1 MVAASAG
8 PTIVLPSERVLF
20 KRGKID
26 VEDDLNKT
34 GQTPKLILSKSTL
47 RNAASQKIHV
57 RTDLDDIHLYAI
69 SPWVIQLIQTRTE
82 LSSIQKEVI
91 PLLTSR
97 QFKGVQSAFGSN
109 IHKLSKEKVD
119 ALKTCLPTLLQTT
132 KSFSI
137 GRTDYTSSS
146 SSPTTISS
154 NIVLNPNNKLLEV
167 DEHEHDDTFYYD
179 EEDTAYMVGGG
190 TGDEGGDIRRF
201 HPLLYH
207 VAAVV
212 LPRGQRLVLRACT
225 INHYLYACRELV
237 AHALKAPT
245 KEELLLLPNATSIS
259 SSPPLLSS
267 YYNNSTYPC
276 SPAAEEAL
284 YDAMGSTFTPLQGT
298 ISSKFSTL
306 ILPDA
311 TIGEKATLKSCT
323 VGRFCKIGNKCRLNN
338 VVIMDHAK
346 IGDNC
351 VLQNSIIGEYVVV
364 GDNCNFNDVQVGPGA
379 VVRSGTKCKNE
390 SISGGEKTST
400 ALDGHSD
407 DDSFSD
413 NP

>member
-1 MVAASAG
+1 MIQFQHKKGSLARNEEDIEYIALSPYPKSQQSCVAAATG
-8 PTIVLPSERVLF
+8 PTTVLPSERVLF
-20 KRGKID
+20 KRCKID

-34 GQTPKLILSKSTL
+34 GQTPKLILSKSML
-47 RNAASQKIHV
+47 RNAASHTIRV
-57 RTDLDDIHLYAI
+57 RTDLDDIHLYAL
-69 SPWVIQLIQTRTE
+69 SPWVIRLIQARTD

-109 IHKLSKEKVD
+109 IQKFSKEKLEAMKACIPALWETVKSVSHGGTNPSKVLD
-119 ALKTCLPTLLQTT
+119 A
-132 KSFSI
+132 
-137 GRTDYTSSS
+137 DE
-146 SSPTTISS
+146 
-154 NIVLNPNNKLLEV
+154 LN
-167 DEHEHDDTFYYD
+167 EHDDIAHYED
-179 EEDTAYMVGGG
+179 EDMVGGG
-190 TGDEGGDIRRF
+190 QGAEEIREKRF

-212 LPRGQRLVLRACT
+212 LPRGQRLVLRAST

-237 AHALKAPT
+237 AHALRAPT
-245 KEELLLLPNATSIS
+245 KEEMLLLLPNYTTPS
-259 SSPPLLSS
+259 
-267 YYNNSTYPC
+267 

-284 YDAMGSTFTPLQGT
+284 YAAVTSSFTPLNGT

-311 TIGEKATLKSCT
+311 SIGEKATLKSCT
-323 VGRFCKIGNKCRLNN
+323 VGRYCKIGNKCRLNN
-338 VVIMDHAK
+338 VVIMDHAT

-351 VLQNSIIGEYVVV
+351 VLQNSIVGESVVI

-390 SISGGEKTST
+390 SIASGEKGGSS
-400 ALDGHSD
+400 ADLGGRSD
-407 DDSFSD
+407 DEDDSFSD